1 MTIHPA
7 LTYRDVRDAIAWLET
22 AFGLQGRCLDDGVDE
37 VKAPSSARPPC
48 VMHHP
53 LAMLEDLNLLAH
65 GSGLASGVR
74 SGRNVVHALAR
85 RRDFEL
91 DRPEPTGAATQADI
105 QRD

>member
-48 VMHHP
+48 VMHSGGMQVGHP
-53 LAMLEDLNLLAH
+53 VPFDDVRILL
-65 GSGLASGVR
+65 
-74 SGRNVVHALAR
+74 
-85 RRDFEL
+85 
-91 DRPEPTGAATQADI
+91 
-105 QRD
+105 